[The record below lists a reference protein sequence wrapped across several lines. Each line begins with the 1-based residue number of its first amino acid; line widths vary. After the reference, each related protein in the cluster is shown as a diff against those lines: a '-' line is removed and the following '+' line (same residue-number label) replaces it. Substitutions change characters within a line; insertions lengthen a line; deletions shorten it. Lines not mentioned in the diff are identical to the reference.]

1 MRNSREV
8 AFSKGA
14 AGSCRWGLH
23 NAAEGDIV
31 KIAKIMSK
39 VGLALLALAVVTAGT
54 AAFAGERQGPRIS
67 VKESNFDFGT
77 VSPGSQPEHIFEIK
91 NVGDEVLDIQ
101 RVQPT

>member
-1 MRNSREV
+1 MM
-8 AFSKGA
+8 A
-14 AGSCRWGLH
+14 
-23 NAAEGDIV
+23 
-31 KIAKIMSK
+31 IA
-39 VGLALLALAVVTAGT
+39 ALAIASAG
-54 AAFAGERQGPRIS
+54 FAGDRQGPRIY